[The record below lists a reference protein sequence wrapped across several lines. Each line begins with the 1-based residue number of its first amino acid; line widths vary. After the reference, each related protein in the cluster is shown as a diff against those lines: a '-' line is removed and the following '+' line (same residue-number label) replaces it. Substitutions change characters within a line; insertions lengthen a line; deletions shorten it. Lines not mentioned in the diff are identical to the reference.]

1 MARETKIKREVTN
14 RYILQPYTGPSSRIT
29 CRNCGAKHS
38 FARYVDK
45 TTGDLLDEKFGRC
58 DRVEK
63 CGYFQPPSGKDVQNS
78 TLMVSLK
85 DVKKEFIKNNDFISI
100 LDFKRVVES
109 MTFKDKFSNFLYK
122 HFDSEE
128 VTKVLLK
135 YKVGESSKWEGA
147 TVFWQI
153 DEELEVRTGKIIL
166 YGEDGKRV
174 KKPFPKMYW
183 EHLSD
188 KGLEVIPD
196 YNLAQCFFGTHLI
209 SDEIDTYHVVEAEKT
224 ALICSL
230 NSDKTWLATGGI
242 ELITEARLKPL
253 YGKKVIFYPDKGPKA
268 YEKWSKK
275 LEPFKDKMTIIV
287 NKALEKTDLEEG
299 ADLADL
305 KLKNLNINI

>member
-63 CGYFQPPSGKDVQNS
+63 CGYFQPPTGKDVQNS

-135 YKVGESSKWEGA
+135 YRVGESSKWEGA

-153 DEELEVRTGKIIL
+153 DE
-166 YGEDGKRV
+166 
-174 KKPFPKMYW
+174 
-183 EHLSD
+183 
-188 KGLEVIPD
+188 
-196 YNLAQCFFGTHLI
+196 
-209 SDEIDTYHVVEAEKT
+209 
-224 ALICSL
+224 
-230 NSDKTWLATGGI
+230 
-242 ELITEARLKPL
+242 
-253 YGKKVIFYPDKGPKA
+253 
-268 YEKWSKK
+268 
-275 LEPFKDKMTIIV
+275 
-287 NKALEKTDLEEG
+287 
-299 ADLADL
+299 
-305 KLKNLNINI
+305 